1 MDIPIDAQVE
11 CTDGRCGR
19 SAYVILNPVTDEIT
33 HFVVDRETFPP
44 SDRLVPIEAI
54 VESTPQRILLNC
66 TKAQVAD
73 MQPFIE
79 TEFLTSEKADYELD
93 PIRRWPYSV
102 PESDIV
108 TLEHER
114 IPPGELAVH
123 RGAQV
128 EAKDGPVG
136 QVDEFLV
143 DPATGHITHLVMREG
158 HLWGTKDVAIPV
170 SQIGRLEEDTVH
182 VKLDKAGI
190 EALPVIPIRRR

>member
-1 MDIPIDAQVE
+1 M
-11 CTDGRCGR
+11 
-19 SAYVILNPVTDEIT
+19 
-33 HFVVDRETFPP
+33 
-44 SDRLVPIEAI
+44 
-54 VESTPQRILLNC
+54 
-66 TKAQVAD
+66 
-73 MQPFIE
+73 
-79 TEFLTSEKADYELD
+79 
-93 PIRRWPYSV
+93 
-102 PESDIV
+102 

-190 EALPVIPIRRR
+190 EALPVIPIRRG